1 VRLLG
6 AVRAFPKGA
15 HLDEARDILLTC
27 RAECH
32 KTWRPGKSAQ
42 LGCGVSVDADLTEAQ
57 ACEAATAMT
66 NTQADRNCAAIAGN
80 VGNCSGQATVQP
92 AACDCPQASYG

>member
-1 VRLLG
+1 M
-6 AVRAFPKGA
+6 A
-15 HLDEARDILLTC
+15 
-27 RAECH
+27 
-32 KTWRPGKSAQ
+32 
-42 LGCGVSVDADLTEAQ
+42 
-57 ACEAATAMT
+57 